1 MEELANLKMV
11 GQTIMVIIGK
21 RLLQIT
27 VLLTLLL
34 IGVGL
39 SLRPGVEPSTQTWVE
54 QVGLV
59 MGEASLI
66 GQEGEKIL
74 KAYEQVLRE
83 EGFPFRRVTWIELA
97 SLAPLQRSRQ
107 YQALILPE
115 KINAVLP
122 PGTKDLLREFV
133 EAGGKVLLVFDPG
146 SRSPEG
152 NTLSVPLL
160 ADMAGVVYSPP
171 YYEGYWRFPSPEVAW
186 EWGITPGKLDKEN
199 VITGYGYGRLK
210 FTHART
216 RLLDADEIAFDF
228 PPEGRVAV
236 LTQKFYSSGGVV
248 VFANLK
254 LGFHKLMSDDLTL
267 RSVLRT
273 FLIRF
278 AHLPRL
284 VNTPSGKGGIVLNFH
299 LDSNAHLRPL
309 RAMLH
314 RKIFR
319 PDLAYSIHITAG
331 PDTYRPGD
339 GLGFD
344 AASPM
349 KGRPWV
355 KMLTSYGA
363 IGAHGG
369 WIHNYFAANLE
380 KMPREEAFRY
390 LELNF
395 STLEEITGEKV
406 VEYSAPAGN
415 HPPFV
420 NKWLER
426 KGALAYY
433 SPGDTGSSP
442 TRSFFRGEPVSG
454 KLWAFPVTPFRE
466 YAALEELIAAKVPLE
481 ETKKWLKDLLEFIEK
496 EHVIRL
502 IYTHANRNEYA
513 LEALAYFAQRAS
525 LDQEGGKLLVWPMSR
540 FAEFLNRYEG
550 TKFSFHRGPGGWAID
565 LENAQGLKDLTVAV
579 YVEEPSS
586 YRVIGSGVDTRVED
600 NWMYITV
607 TEDSTKTRILLR
619 KKRWPPLQ

>member
-1 MEELANLKMV
+1 MV
-11 GQTIMVIIGK
+11 K
-21 RLLQIT
+21 KLLQF
-27 VLLTLLL
+27 LLLFVLLL

-39 SLRPGVEPSTQTWVE
+39 SLRPVAIPSTVSIE
-54 QVGLV
+54 QVGLIAGEAYS
-59 MGEASLI
+59 MGE
-66 GQEGEKIL
+66 EGEKIIR
-74 KAYEQVLRE
+74 AYEQVLRE
-83 EGFPFRRVTWIELA
+83 EGFPFRRVTWAELA
-97 SLAPLQRSRQ
+97 SLPPFKRNLQ

-115 KINAVLP
+115 KVNAILP
-122 PGTKDLLREFV
+122 PGAKEILRQFV
-133 EAGGKVLLVFDPG
+133 EAGGKILLVFDPG

-152 NTLSVPLL
+152 NILEVPLL

-171 YYEGYWRFPSPEVAW
+171 YYEGYWLFPSPEIAW

-199 VITGYGYGRLK
+199 AVAGYGYGRLK

-216 RLLDADEIAFDF
+216 RLLDADEVAFDF

-236 LTQKFYSSGGVV
+236 LTQKFYPFGGAVF
-248 VFANLK
+248 FANLK

-267 RSVLRT
+267 RSVLRA
-273 FLIRF
+273 FLIRA
-278 AHLPRL
+278 AHLSRL

-314 RKIFR
+314 REIFR
-319 PDLAYSIHITAG
+319 PELAYSIHITAG
-331 PDTYRPGD
+331 PDTYQPGD

-344 AASPM
+344 AASPF

-355 KMLTSYGA
+355 KMLASYGT

-420 NKWLER
+420 TEWLER
-426 KGALAYY
+426 RGALAYY
-433 SPGDTGSSP
+433 SAGDTGSSP
-442 TRSFFRGEPVSG
+442 TRSFLRGEPVSG

-481 ETKKWLKDLLEFIEK
+481 ETKKWLEDLLDFIER

-502 IYTHANRNEYA
+502 IYTHANRDEYA
-513 LEALAYFAQRAS
+513 LEALAYFARRAS
-525 LDQEGGKLLVWPMSR
+525 RGQESGKLLVWPMSR
-540 FAEFLNRYEG
+540 FAQFLNRYEN
-550 TKFSFHRGPGGWAID
+550 TKFSFRRGPDGWIID
-565 LENAQGLKDLTVAV
+565 LENPQGLNELTVAV
-579 YVEEPSS
+579 YMEDPSF
-586 YRVIGSGVDTRVED
+586 YRVIGRGITTRIED

-607 TEDSTKTRILLR
+607 IENTTKSRIFLK

>member
-1 MEELANLKMV
+1 MV
-11 GQTIMVIIGK
+11 K
-21 RLLQIT
+21 KLLQFS
-27 VLLTLLL
+27 VLFILLL

-39 SLRPGVEPSTQTWVE
+39 SLRPVAEPSGQASME
-54 QVGLV
+54 QVGL
-59 MGEASLI
+59 MIGEAPLM
-66 GQEGEKIL
+66 GQEGEKIV

-83 EGFPFRRVTWIELA
+83 EGFSFNRVTWTELA
-97 SLAPLQRSRQ
+97 SLTPLQRILQ
-107 YQALILPE
+107 YKALILPE

-122 PGTKDLLREFV
+122 PGAKEILREFV
-133 EAGGKVLLVFDPG
+133 ERGGKILLVFDPG

-152 NTLSVPLL
+152 TTLTIPLL
-160 ADMAGVVYSPP
+160 AEMAGVVYSLP

-199 VITGYGYGRLK
+199 AVTGYGYGRLK

-228 PPEGRVAV
+228 SPEGRASV
-236 LTQKFYSSGGVV
+236 LTQKFYSSGGAV

-273 FLIRF
+273 FLIKF

-319 PDLAYSIHITAG
+319 PDLGYSIHITAG
-331 PDTYRPGD
+331 PDTYKPGD

-355 KMLTSYGA
+355 KLLASYGA

-395 STLEEITGEKV
+395 STLEEITGQKV

-420 NKWLER
+420 NEWLER

-433 SPGDTGSSP
+433 SAGDTGSSP
-442 TRSFFRGEPVSG
+442 TRSFLRGEPVSR

-481 ETKKWLKDLLEFIEK
+481 ETKKWLRDLLEFIEK

-525 LDQEGGKLLVWPMSR
+525 LDQESGKLMVWPMSR
-540 FAEFLNRYEG
+540 FAKFLNRYEE
-550 TKFSFHRGPGGWAID
+550 TKFSFHSDRDIWTVD
-565 LENAQGLKDLTVAV
+565 LENAQGLRDLTVAI
-579 YVEEPSS
+579 YIEDPSS
-586 YRVIGSGVDTRVED
+586 YRIIGPGVDTRIEG

-607 TEDSTKTRILLR
+607 TEDSTKARILL
-619 KKRWPPLQ
+619 KKRRWPPLK